1 MDQSSDLA
9 ASEDSSMVIEETLA
23 QHQTGIERLHQQ
35 AFNAEA
41 EQIQQLLLNFQQD
54 VSAQPLLSLVA
65 LEQDQVVG
73 QVVFSQAL
81 ISGQAQAKAFILAP
95 LGVLPT
101 HQSSGI
107 GSRLVKAGLERLAQ
121 QGADLVFVF
130 GDPDY
135 YGRFGFQAAN
145 AWELPAPYPI
155 PAPYEEAWQVLALQA
170 QALGTIKGQVLCCDA
185 LSRLELWQVES

>member
-9 ASEDSSMVIEETLA
+9 ASEDSSMVIEETLV

-41 EQIQQLLLNFQQD
+41 GQIQQLLLNFQQD
-54 VSAQPLLSLVA
+54 ASAQPLLSLVA

-121 QGADLVFVF
+121 QGADLVLCLVILIIM
-130 GDPDY
+130 D
-135 YGRFGFQAAN
+135 
-145 AWELPAPYPI
+145 
-155 PAPYEEAWQVLALQA
+155 
-170 QALGTIKGQVLCCDA
+170 ALGFKRRMLGSCPRLI
-185 LSRLELWQVES
+185 LSQRPMKRLGKW